1 MREMMICGS
10 KIRDRKH
17 PVPYFSAQLQRY
29 CGKRRQ
35 IMIS

>member
-10 KIRDRKH
+10 KIRDRKY

-35 IMIS
+35 IMVS